1 MEGSAHRWATP
12 GELVAYALPPG
23 FHWLEIIAAH
33 AHSGAS
39 FMPVDVRLSM
49 KEQARLIE
57 KARPAV
63 VVRPDE
69 ETVLADAAPTD
80 PERASARAPPR
91 EIGRAHV

>member
-39 FMPVDVRLSM
+39 FMPIDVRLTPR
-49 KEQARLIE
+49 EQERLIE
-57 KARPAV
+57 NARPDV
-63 VVRPDE
+63 VVRPDA
-69 ETVLADAAPTD
+69 ETVLAG
-80 PERASARAPPR
+80 PR
-91 EIGRAHV
+91 RRS